1 MSLSVILNK
10 MLYRHVTSY
19 QSSVLPA
26 SKINKNH
33 TLSEKLLVV
42 NQYRDQLT
50 DWTTENPRF
59 FSRKGHIFI
68 SIPTKAESVL

>member
-1 MSLSVILNK
+1 
-10 MLYRHVTSY
+10 MLYEHMTSY

-33 TLSEKLLVV
+33 TLAEKLLVV

-59 FSRKGHIFI
+59 VSRKEHRFI
-68 SIPTKAESVL
+68 SIPTKAEAVL